1 MTKLS
6 KAPAETRGKN
16 GTGDKEGVVDKVCRF
31 SVPHVLVLILLII
44 LLCCGLTYVVPAGLY
59 EIDPQTG
66 FVVANS
72 FHYVESS
79 PVSPWDALVDV
90 TDGVASQGVII
101 ALLFVMGGLIYVVIE
116 SGAITSLINYSVWR
130 MQDKSITVLVPA
142 IVVLMSAI
150 GALAGQDS
158 LVTFVMVGLVLVK
171 KLRLDKIAA
180 LSIFY
185 LSYITGQAAGP
196 TVAIILMAQ
205 ETAGL
210 APMSGLGARLVIWA
224 ALTALCVVWT
234 TRYCMKISRDPSKSI
249 LGYVEAPDA
258 ADAAQTAA
266 PTLGVREVVTVLC
279 MLVPFAVYAVGAA
292 AYGWG
297 FPTLIACAMAAVIV
311 VGIVNRT
318 NPNVLAETFL
328 KGASAMGGIC
338 LMIGFAKVVGIVLTD
353 GKILHTIAYAAVT
366 VIGGLGDAFVST
378 GIFLFTTTF
387 NLLIPSGPAKVPM
400 LIPLFTPVADVLGIT
415 RQVLCLAFQLGDGL
429 TNFVT
434 PVSAVLAAALGMT
447 GVDIR
452 QWWRFVLPYTG
463 FTFVIAIIA
472 LTILQSAGWS

>member
-1 MTKLS
+1 MTKQ
-6 KAPAETRGKN
+6 
-16 GTGDKEGVVDKVCRF
+16 KESFSDKVFRF
-31 SVPHVLVLILLII
+31 SIPHVLVLILLII
-44 LLCCGLTYVVPAGLY
+44 LFCCGLTYILPAGLY

-66 FVVANS
+66 LVVPNS
-72 FHYVESS
+72 FHWVENS
-79 PVSPWDALVDV
+79 PISPWRALVEV
-90 TDGVASQGVII
+90 TNGVASQGVIF
-101 ALLFVMGGLIYVVIE
+101 ALLFIMGGLIYVVIE
-116 SGAITSLINYSVWR
+116 SGAINNVINYSVYKL
-130 MQDKSITVLVPA
+130 QDKSITVLVPA

-158 LVTFVMVGLVLVK
+158 LVTFVLVGLLLVK

-210 APMSGLGARLVIWA
+210 APISGLGARLVVWA
-224 ALTALCVVWT
+224 ALTFLCVIYT
-234 TRYCMKISRDPSKSI
+234 TRYCLKISKDPSRSI
-249 LGYVEAPDA
+249 LGCVEEPDGN
-258 ADAAQTAA
+258 DELNKSIPVLGTKDIVTA
-266 PTLGVREVVTVLC
+266 LC
-279 MLVPFAVYAVGAA
+279 MLVPFAFYAYGAA
-292 AYGWG
+292 AYAWG
-297 FPTLIACAMAAVIV
+297 FPNLIAFAMVAVIV

-318 NPNVLAETFL
+318 NPNELAVTFL

-366 VIGGLGDAFVST
+366 AIGGLGDAFTAS
-378 GIFLFTTTF
+378 GMFLFTTAI

-400 LIPLFTPVADVLGIT
+400 LIPLFVPVADVLGIT
-415 RQVLCLAFQLGDGL
+415 RQVMCLAFQLGDGL

-434 PVSAVLAAALGMT
+434 PVSAVLAAALSMS
-447 GVDIR
+447 GVDLR
-452 QWWRFVLPYTG
+452 QWWRYVLPYTG
-463 FTFVIAIIA
+463 ITFIIAIVA
-472 LTILQSAGWS
+472 LTILQSTGWS

>member
-1 MTKLS
+1 MTKQ
-6 KAPAETRGKN
+6 
-16 GTGDKEGVVDKVCRF
+16 KESFSDKVFRF
-31 SVPHVLVLILLII
+31 SIPHVLVLILLII
-44 LLCCGLTYVVPAGLY
+44 LFCRGLTYILPAGLY

-66 FVVANS
+66 LVVPNS
-72 FHYVESS
+72 FHWVENS
-79 PVSPWDALVDV
+79 PISPWRALVEV
-90 TDGVASQGVII
+90 TNGVASQGVIF
-101 ALLFVMGGLIYVVIE
+101 ALLFIMGGLIYVVIE
-116 SGAITSLINYSVWR
+116 SGAINDVINYSVYKL
-130 MQDKSITVLVPA
+130 QDKSITVLVPA

-158 LVTFVMVGLVLVK
+158 LVTFVLVGLLLVK

-210 APMSGLGARLVIWA
+210 APISGLGARLVVWA
-224 ALTALCVVWT
+224 ALTLLCVIYT
-234 TRYCMKISRDPSKSI
+234 TRYCLKISKDPSRSI
-249 LGYVEAPDA
+249 LGCVEEPDGN
-258 ADAAQTAA
+258 DELNKSVPVLGTKDIVTA
-266 PTLGVREVVTVLC
+266 LC
-279 MLVPFAVYAVGAA
+279 MLVPFAFYAYGAA
-292 AYGWG
+292 AYAWG
-297 FPTLIACAMAAVIV
+297 FPNLIAFAMVAVIV

-318 NPNVLAETFL
+318 NPNELAVTFL

-366 VIGGLGDAFVST
+366 AIGGLGDAFTAS
-378 GIFLFTTTF
+378 GMFLFTTAI

-400 LIPLFTPVADVLGIT
+400 LIPLFVPVADVLGIT
-415 RQVLCLAFQLGDGL
+415 RQVMCLAFQLGDGL

-434 PVSAVLAAALGMT
+434 PVSAVLAAALSMS
-447 GVDIR
+447 GVDLR
-452 QWWRFVLPYTG
+452 QWWRYVLPYTG
-463 FTFVIAIIA
+463 ITFIIAIVA
-472 LTILQSAGWS
+472 LTILQSIGWS

>member
-1 MTKLS
+1 MTAAKS
-6 KAPAETRGKN
+6 EKSGKRQ
-16 GTGDKEGVVDKVCRF
+16 GF
-31 SVPHVLVLILLII
+31 AIPHVLILILLII
-44 LLCCGLTYVVPAGLY
+44 LVCCGLTYVLPAGQY
-59 EIDPQTG
+59 DVDPKTG

-79 PVSPWDALVDV
+79 PVSPWDALIAV

-116 SGAITSLINYSVWR
+116 SGAITSLINYAVWR
-130 MQDKSITVLVPA
+130 LQDKSITVLVPA
-142 IVVLMSAI
+142 IVVLMSVI

-158 LVTFVMVGLVLVK
+158 LVTFVMVGLVLVR

-210 APMSGLGARLVIWA
+210 PPMSGLGARLLIWA
-224 ALTALCVVWT
+224 ALTALCVFWT
-234 TRYCMKISRDPSKSI
+234 TRYCIRISRDPSKSI
-249 LGYVEAPDA
+249 LGGVESPLEDEMGA
-258 ADAAQTAA
+258 AAGQKA
-266 PTLGVREVVTVLC
+266 PTLGIREIGTVLC
-279 MLVPFAVYAVGAA
+279 MLVPFAIYAVGAA

-297 FPTLIACAMAAVIV
+297 FPTLIACAMVAVIV
-311 VGIVNRT
+311 VGILNRT
-318 NPNVLAETFL
+318 NANTLAETFL

-353 GKILHTIAYAAVT
+353 GRILHTIAYGAVT

-415 RQVLCLAFQLGDGL
+415 RQVLCLAF
-429 TNFVT
+429 
-434 PVSAVLAAALGMT
+434 
-447 GVDIR
+447 
-452 QWWRFVLPYTG
+452 
-463 FTFVIAIIA
+463 
-472 LTILQSAGWS
+472 

>member
-1 MTKLS
+1 MTKQ
-6 KAPAETRGKN
+6 
-16 GTGDKEGVVDKVCRF
+16 KESFSDKVFRF
-31 SVPHVLVLILLII
+31 SIPHVLVLILLII
-44 LLCCGLTYVVPAGLY
+44 LFCCGLTYILPAGLY

-66 FVVANS
+66 LVVPNS
-72 FHYVESS
+72 FHWVENS
-79 PVSPWDALVDV
+79 PISPWRALVEV
-90 TDGVASQGVII
+90 TNGVASQGVIF
-101 ALLFVMGGLIYVVIE
+101 ALLFIMGGLIYVVIE
-116 SGAITSLINYSVWR
+116 SGAINNVINYSVYKL
-130 MQDKSITVLVPA
+130 QDKSITVLVPA

-158 LVTFVMVGLVLVK
+158 LVTFVLVGLLLVK

-210 APMSGLGARLVIWA
+210 APISGLGARLVVWA
-224 ALTALCVVWT
+224 ALTLLCVIYT
-234 TRYCMKISRDPSKSI
+234 TRYCLKISKDPSRSI
-249 LGYVEAPDA
+249 LGCVEEPDGN
-258 ADAAQTAA
+258 DELNKSIPVLGTKDIVTA
-266 PTLGVREVVTVLC
+266 LC
-279 MLVPFAVYAVGAA
+279 MLVPFAFYAYGAA
-292 AYGWG
+292 AYAWG
-297 FPTLIACAMAAVIV
+297 FPNLIAFAMVAVIV

-318 NPNVLAETFL
+318 NPNELAVTFL

-366 VIGGLGDAFVST
+366 AIGGLGDAFTAS
-378 GIFLFTTTF
+378 GMFLFTMAI

-400 LIPLFTPVADVLGIT
+400 LIPLFVPVADVLGIT
-415 RQVLCLAFQLGDGL
+415 RQVMCLAFQLGDGL

-434 PVSAVLAAALGMT
+434 PVSAVLAAALSMS
-447 GVDIR
+447 GVDLR
-452 QWWRFVLPYTG
+452 QWWRYVLPYTG
-463 FTFVIAIIA
+463 ITFIIAIVA
-472 LTILQSAGWS
+472 LTILQSTGWS

>member
-1 MTKLS
+1 MTKQ
-6 KAPAETRGKN
+6 
-16 GTGDKEGVVDKVCRF
+16 KESFSDKVFRL
-31 SVPHVLVLILLII
+31 SIPHVLVLILLII
-44 LLCCGLTYVVPAGLY
+44 LFCCGLTYILPAGLY

-66 FVVANS
+66 LVVPNS
-72 FHYVESS
+72 FHWVENS
-79 PVSPWDALVDV
+79 PISPWRALVEV
-90 TDGVASQGVII
+90 TNGVASQGVIF
-101 ALLFVMGGLIYVVIE
+101 ALLFIMGGLIYVVIE
-116 SGAITSLINYSVWR
+116 SGAINNVINYSVYKL
-130 MQDKSITVLVPA
+130 QDKSITVLVPA

-158 LVTFVMVGLVLVK
+158 LVTFVLVGLLLVK

-210 APMSGLGARLVIWA
+210 APISGLGARLVVWA
-224 ALTALCVVWT
+224 ALTLLCVIYT
-234 TRYCMKISRDPSKSI
+234 TRYCLKISKDPSRSI
-249 LGYVEAPDA
+249 LGCVEEPDGN
-258 ADAAQTAA
+258 DELNKSIPVLGTKDIVTA
-266 PTLGVREVVTVLC
+266 LC
-279 MLVPFAVYAVGAA
+279 MLVPFAFYAYGAA
-292 AYGWG
+292 AYAWG
-297 FPTLIACAMAAVIV
+297 FPNLIAFAMVAVIV

-318 NPNVLAETFL
+318 NPNELAVTFL

-366 VIGGLGDAFVST
+366 AIGGLGDAFTAS
-378 GIFLFTTTF
+378 GMFLFTTAI

-400 LIPLFTPVADVLGIT
+400 LIPLFVPVADVLGIT
-415 RQVLCLAFQLGDGL
+415 RQVMCLAFQLGDGL

-434 PVSAVLAAALGMT
+434 PVSAVLAAALSMS
-447 GVDIR
+447 GVDLR
-452 QWWRFVLPYTG
+452 QWWRYVLPYTG
-463 FTFVIAIIA
+463 ITFIIAIVA
-472 LTILQSAGWS
+472 LTILQSTGWS

>member
-1 MTKLS
+1 MTKQ
-6 KAPAETRGKN
+6 
-16 GTGDKEGVVDKVCRF
+16 KESFSDKVFRF
-31 SVPHVLVLILLII
+31 SIPHVLVLILLII
-44 LLCCGLTYVVPAGLY
+44 LFCCGLTYILPAGLY

-66 FVVANS
+66 LVVPNS
-72 FHYVESS
+72 FHWVENS
-79 PVSPWDALVDV
+79 PISPWRALVEV
-90 TDGVASQGVII
+90 TNGVASQGVIF
-101 ALLFVMGGLIYVVIE
+101 ALLFIMGGLIYVVIE
-116 SGAITSLINYSVWR
+116 SGAINNVINYSVYKL
-130 MQDKSITVLVPA
+130 QDKSITVLVPA

-158 LVTFVMVGLVLVK
+158 LVTFVLVGLLLVK

-210 APMSGLGARLVIWA
+210 APISGLGARLVVWA
-224 ALTALCVVWT
+224 ALTLLCVIYT
-234 TRYCMKISRDPSKSI
+234 TRYCLKISKDPSRSI
-249 LGYVEAPDA
+249 LGCVEEPDSN
-258 ADAAQTAA
+258 DELNKSIPVLGTKDIVTA
-266 PTLGVREVVTVLC
+266 LC
-279 MLVPFAVYAVGAA
+279 MLVPFAFYAYGAA
-292 AYGWG
+292 AYAWG
-297 FPTLIACAMAAVIV
+297 FPNLIAFAMVAVIV

-318 NPNVLAETFL
+318 NPNELAVTFL

-366 VIGGLGDAFVST
+366 AIGGLGDAFTAS
-378 GIFLFTTTF
+378 GMFLFTTAI

-400 LIPLFTPVADVLGIT
+400 LIPLFVPVADVLGIT
-415 RQVLCLAFQLGDGL
+415 RQVMCLAFQLGDGL

-434 PVSAVLAAALGMT
+434 PVSAVLAAALSMS
-447 GVDIR
+447 GVDLR
-452 QWWRFVLPYTG
+452 QWWRYVLPYTG
-463 FTFVIAIIA
+463 ITFIIAIVA
-472 LTILQSAGWS
+472 LTILQSTGWS

>member
-1 MTKLS
+1 MTKQ
-6 KAPAETRGKN
+6 
-16 GTGDKEGVVDKVCRF
+16 KESFSDKVFRF
-31 SVPHVLVLILLII
+31 SIPHVLVLILLII
-44 LLCCGLTYVVPAGLY
+44 LFCCGLTYILPAGLY

-66 FVVANS
+66 LVVPNS
-72 FHYVESS
+72 FHWVENS
-79 PVSPWDALVDV
+79 PISPWRALVEV
-90 TDGVASQGVII
+90 TNGVASQGVIF
-101 ALLFVMGGLIYVVIE
+101 ALLFIMGGLIYVVIE
-116 SGAITSLINYSVWR
+116 SGAINNVINYSVYKL
-130 MQDKSITVLVPA
+130 QDKSITVLVPA

-158 LVTFVMVGLVLVK
+158 LVTFVLVGLLLVK

-210 APMSGLGARLVIWA
+210 APISGLGARLVVWA
-224 ALTALCVVWT
+224 ALTLLCVIYT
-234 TRYCMKISRDPSKSI
+234 TRYCLKISKDPSRSI
-249 LGYVEAPDA
+249 LGCVEEPDGN
-258 ADAAQTAA
+258 DELNKSIPVLGTKDIVTA
-266 PTLGVREVVTVLC
+266 LC
-279 MLVPFAVYAVGAA
+279 MLVPFAFYAYGAA
-292 AYGWG
+292 AYAWG
-297 FPTLIACAMAAVIV
+297 FPNLIAFAMVAVIV

-318 NPNVLAETFL
+318 NPNELAVTFL

-366 VIGGLGDAFVST
+366 AIGGLGDAFTAS
-378 GIFLFTTTF
+378 GMFIFTTAI

-400 LIPLFTPVADVLGIT
+400 LIPLFVPVADVLGIT
-415 RQVLCLAFQLGDGL
+415 RQVMCLAFQLGDGL

-434 PVSAVLAAALGMT
+434 PVSAVLAAALSMS
-447 GVDIR
+447 GVDLR
-452 QWWRFVLPYTG
+452 QWWRYVLPYTG
-463 FTFVIAIIA
+463 ITFIIAIVA
-472 LTILQSAGWS
+472 LTILQSTGWS

>member
-1 MTKLS
+1 MTKQ
-6 KAPAETRGKN
+6 
-16 GTGDKEGVVDKVCRF
+16 KESFSDKVFRF
-31 SVPHVLVLILLII
+31 SIPHVLVLILLII
-44 LLCCGLTYVVPAGLY
+44 LFCCGLTYILPAGLY

-66 FVVANS
+66 LVVPNS
-72 FHYVESS
+72 FHWVENS
-79 PVSPWDALVDV
+79 PISPWRALVEV
-90 TDGVASQGVII
+90 TNGVASQGVIF
-101 ALLFVMGGLIYVVIE
+101 ALLFIMGGLIYVVIE
-116 SGAITSLINYSVWR
+116 SGAINNVINYSVYKL
-130 MQDKSITVLVPA
+130 QDKSITVLVPA

-158 LVTFVMVGLVLVK
+158 LVTFVLVGLLLVK

-210 APMSGLGARLVIWA
+210 APISGLGARLVVWA
-224 ALTALCVVWT
+224 ALTLLCVIYT
-234 TRYCMKISRDPSKSI
+234 TRYCLKISKDPSRSI
-249 LGYVEAPDA
+249 LGCVEEPDGN
-258 ADAAQTAA
+258 DELNKSIPVLGTKDIVTA
-266 PTLGVREVVTVLC
+266 LC
-279 MLVPFAVYAVGAA
+279 MLVPFAFYAYGAA
-292 AYGWG
+292 AYAWG
-297 FPTLIACAMAAVIV
+297 FPNLIAFAMVAVIV

-318 NPNVLAETFL
+318 NPNELAVTFL

-366 VIGGLGDAFVST
+366 AIGGLGDAFTAS
-378 GIFLFTTTF
+378 GMFLFTTAI

-400 LIPLFTPVADVLGIT
+400 LIPLFVPVADVLGIT
-415 RQVLCLAFQLGDGL
+415 RQVMCLAFQLGDGL

-434 PVSAVLAAALGMT
+434 PVSAVLAAALSMS
-447 GVDIR
+447 GVDLR
-452 QWWRFVLPYTG
+452 QWWRYVLPYTG
-463 FTFVIAIIA
+463 ITFIIAIVA
-472 LTILQSAGWS
+472 LPILQSTGWS

>member
-1 MTKLS
+1 MTKQ
-6 KAPAETRGKN
+6 
-16 GTGDKEGVVDKVCRF
+16 KESFSDKVFRF
-31 SVPHVLVLILLII
+31 SIPHVLVLILLII
-44 LLCCGLTYVVPAGLY
+44 LFCCGLTYILPAGLY

-66 FVVANS
+66 LVVPNS
-72 FHYVESS
+72 FHWVENS
-79 PVSPWDALVDV
+79 PISPWRALVEV
-90 TDGVASQGVII
+90 TNGVAPQGVIF
-101 ALLFVMGGLIYVVIE
+101 ALLFIMGGLIYVVIE
-116 SGAITSLINYSVWR
+116 SGAINNVINYSVYKL
-130 MQDKSITVLVPA
+130 QDKSITVLVPA

-158 LVTFVMVGLVLVK
+158 LVTFVLVGLLLVK

-210 APMSGLGARLVIWA
+210 APISGLGARLVVWA
-224 ALTALCVVWT
+224 ALTLLCVIYT
-234 TRYCMKISRDPSKSI
+234 TRYCLKISKDPSRSI
-249 LGYVEAPDA
+249 LGCVEEPDGN
-258 ADAAQTAA
+258 DELNKSIPVLGTKDIVTA
-266 PTLGVREVVTVLC
+266 LC
-279 MLVPFAVYAVGAA
+279 MLVPFAFYAYGAA
-292 AYGWG
+292 AYAWG
-297 FPTLIACAMAAVIV
+297 FPNLIAFAMVAVIV

-318 NPNVLAETFL
+318 NPNELAVTFL

-366 VIGGLGDAFVST
+366 AIGGLGDAFTAS
-378 GIFLFTTTF
+378 GMFLFTTAI

-400 LIPLFTPVADVLGIT
+400 LIPLFVPVADVLGIT
-415 RQVLCLAFQLGDGL
+415 RQVMCLAFQLGDGL

-434 PVSAVLAAALGMT
+434 PVSAVLAAALSMS
-447 GVDIR
+447 GVDLR
-452 QWWRFVLPYTG
+452 QWWRYVLPYTG
-463 FTFVIAIIA
+463 ITFIIAIVA
-472 LTILQSAGWS
+472 LTILQSTGWS

>member
-1 MTKLS
+1 MTKQ
-6 KAPAETRGKN
+6 
-16 GTGDKEGVVDKVCRF
+16 KESFSDKVFRF
-31 SVPHVLVLILLII
+31 SIPHVLVLILLII
-44 LLCCGLTYVVPAGLY
+44 LFCCGLTYILPAGLY

-66 FVVANS
+66 LVVPNS
-72 FHYVESS
+72 FHWVENS
-79 PVSPWDALVDV
+79 PISPWRALVEV
-90 TDGVASQGVII
+90 TNGVASQGVIF
-101 ALLFVMGGLIYVVIE
+101 ALLFIMGGLIYVVIE
-116 SGAITSLINYSVWR
+116 SGAINNVINYSVYKL
-130 MQDKSITVLVPA
+130 QDKSITVLVPA

-158 LVTFVMVGLVLVK
+158 LVTFVLVGLLLVK

-210 APMSGLGARLVIWA
+210 APISGLGARLVVWA
-224 ALTALCVVWT
+224 ALTLLCVIYT
-234 TRYCMKISRDPSKSI
+234 TRYCLKISKDPSRSI
-249 LGYVEAPDA
+249 LGCVEERDGNDELNKSIPVLGTKDIV
-258 ADAAQTAA
+258 TA
-266 PTLGVREVVTVLC
+266 LC
-279 MLVPFAVYAVGAA
+279 MLVPFAFYAYGAA
-292 AYGWG
+292 AYAWG
-297 FPTLIACAMAAVIV
+297 FPNLIAFAMVAVIV

-318 NPNVLAETFL
+318 NPNELAVTFL

-366 VIGGLGDAFVST
+366 AIGGLGDAFTAS
-378 GIFLFTTTF
+378 GMFLFTTAI

-400 LIPLFTPVADVLGIT
+400 LIPLFVPVADVLGIT
-415 RQVLCLAFQLGDGL
+415 RQVMCLAFQLGEGL

-434 PVSAVLAAALGMT
+434 PVSAVLAAALSMS
-447 GVDIR
+447 GVDLR
-452 QWWRFVLPYTG
+452 QWWRYVLPYTG
-463 FTFVIAIIA
+463 ITFIIAIVA
-472 LTILQSAGWS
+472 LSILQSTGWS

>member
-1 MTKLS
+1 MTY
-6 KAPAETRGKN
+6 
-16 GTGDKEGVVDKVCRF
+16 
-31 SVPHVLVLILLII
+31 IL
-44 LLCCGLTYVVPAGLY
+44 PAGLY

-66 FVVANS
+66 LVVPNS
-72 FHYVESS
+72 FHWVENS
-79 PVSPWDALVDV
+79 PISPWRALVEV
-90 TDGVASQGVII
+90 TNGVASQGVIF
-101 ALLFVMGGLIYVVIE
+101 ALLFIMGGLIYVVIE
-116 SGAITSLINYSVWR
+116 SCAINNVINYSVYKL
-130 MQDKSITVLVPA
+130 QDKSITVLVPA

-158 LVTFVMVGLVLVK
+158 LVTFVLVGLLLVK

-210 APMSGLGARLVIWA
+210 APISGLGARLVVWA
-224 ALTALCVVWT
+224 ALTLLCVIYT
-234 TRYCMKISRDPSKSI
+234 TRYCLKISKDPSRSI
-249 LGYVEAPDA
+249 LGCVEEPDGN
-258 ADAAQTAA
+258 DELNKSIPVLGTKDIVTA
-266 PTLGVREVVTVLC
+266 LC
-279 MLVPFAVYAVGAA
+279 MLVPFAFYAYGAA
-292 AYGWG
+292 AYAWG
-297 FPTLIACAMAAVIV
+297 FPNLIAFAMVAVIV

-318 NPNVLAETFL
+318 NPNELAVTFL

-366 VIGGLGDAFVST
+366 AIGGLGDAFTAS
-378 GIFLFTTTF
+378 GMFLFTTAI

-400 LIPLFTPVADVLGIT
+400 LIPLFVPVADVLGIT
-415 RQVLCLAFQLGDGL
+415 RQVMCLAFQLGDGL

-434 PVSAVLAAALGMT
+434 PVSAVLAAALSMS
-447 GVDIR
+447 GVDLR
-452 QWWRFVLPYTG
+452 QWWRYVLPYTG
-463 FTFVIAIIA
+463 ITFIIAIVA
-472 LTILQSAGWS
+472 LTILQSTGWS

>member
-1 MTKLS
+1 MS
-6 KAPAETRGKN
+6 EA
-16 GTGDKEGVVDKVCRF
+16 KERFTDKVCRF
-31 SVPHVLVLILLII
+31 SVPHVLILILLII
-44 LLCCGLTYVVPAGLY
+44 LICCGLTYIVPAGLY
-59 EIDPQTG
+59 DIDPQTG

-79 PVSPWDALVDV
+79 PISPWRALVEV
-90 TDGVASQGVII
+90 TNGVATQGVIF
-101 ALLFVMGGLIYVVIE
+101 ALLFIMGGLIYVVIE
-116 SGAITSLINYSVWR
+116 SGAITSLINYSVYR
-130 MQDKSITVLVPA
+130 LQDKSITVLVPA
-142 IVVLMSAI
+142 IVILMSVI

-180 LSIFY
+180 MSIFY
-185 LSYITGQAAGP
+185 LSYISGQAAGP

-210 APMSGLGARLVIWA
+210 PPMSGTGARLVVWA
-224 ALTALCVVWT
+224 ALTLLCVFWT
-234 TRYCMKISRDPSKSI
+234 TRYCLKISRDPSKSI
-249 LGYVEAPDA
+249 LGFVEQPD
-258 ADAAQTAA
+258 DSD
-266 PTLGVREVVTVLC
+266 TLGKTVPKLGICEIVTVLC
-279 MLVPFAVYAVGAA
+279 MLVPFAIYAYGAA

-297 FPTLIACAMAAVIV
+297 FPTLIAFAMVAVII
-311 VGIVNRT
+311 VGVANRT
-318 NPNVLAETFL
+318 NPNELAVTFL

-378 GIFLFTTTF
+378 GIFIFTTTF

-400 LIPLFTPVADVLGIT
+400 LIPLFIPVADVLGIT

-434 PVSAVLAAALGMT
+434 PVSAVLAAALSMT

-452 QWWRFVLPYTG
+452 QWWRYVLPYTG
-463 FTFVIAIIA
+463 CTFIIAIVA
-472 LTILQSAGWS
+472 LTILQTMGWN

>member
-1 MTKLS
+1 MTKQ
-6 KAPAETRGKN
+6 
-16 GTGDKEGVVDKVCRF
+16 KESFSDKVFRF
-31 SVPHVLVLILLII
+31 SIPHVLVLILLII
-44 LLCCGLTYVVPAGLY
+44 LFCCGLTYILPAGLY

-66 FVVANS
+66 LVVPNS
-72 FHYVESS
+72 FHWVENS
-79 PVSPWDALVDV
+79 PISPWRALVEV
-90 TDGVASQGVII
+90 TNGVASQGVIF
-101 ALLFVMGGLIYVVIE
+101 ALLFIMGGLIYVVIE
-116 SGAITSLINYSVWR
+116 SGAINNVINYSVYKL
-130 MQDKSITVLVPA
+130 QDKSITVLVPA

-158 LVTFVMVGLVLVK
+158 LVTFVLVGLLLVK

-210 APMSGLGARLVIWA
+210 APISGLGARLVVWA
-224 ALTALCVVWT
+224 ALTLLCVIYT
-234 TRYCMKISRDPSKSI
+234 TRYCLKISKDPSRSI
-249 LGYVEAPDA
+249 LGCVEEPDGN
-258 ADAAQTAA
+258 DELNKSIPVLGTKDIVTA
-266 PTLGVREVVTVLC
+266 LC
-279 MLVPFAVYAVGAA
+279 MLVPFAFYAYGAA
-292 AYGWG
+292 AYAWG
-297 FPTLIACAMAAVIV
+297 FPNLIAFAMVAVIV

-318 NPNVLAETFL
+318 NPNELAVTFL

-366 VIGGLGDAFVST
+366 AIGGLGDAFTAS
-378 GIFLFTTTF
+378 GMFLFTTVI

-400 LIPLFTPVADVLGIT
+400 LIPLFVPVADVLGIT
-415 RQVLCLAFQLGDGL
+415 RQVMCLAFQLGDGL

-434 PVSAVLAAALGMT
+434 PVSAVLAAALSMS
-447 GVDIR
+447 GVDLR
-452 QWWRFVLPYTG
+452 QWWRYVLPYTG
-463 FTFVIAIIA
+463 ITFIIAIVA
-472 LTILQSAGWS
+472 LTILQSTGWS

>member
-1 MTKLS
+1 MTKQ
-6 KAPAETRGKN
+6 
-16 GTGDKEGVVDKVCRF
+16 KESFSDKVFRF
-31 SVPHVLVLILLII
+31 SIPHVLVLILLII
-44 LLCCGLTYVVPAGLY
+44 LFCCGLTYILPAGLY

-66 FVVANS
+66 LVVPNS
-72 FHYVESS
+72 FHWVENS
-79 PVSPWDALVDV
+79 PISPWRALVEV
-90 TDGVASQGVII
+90 TNGVASQGVIF
-101 ALLFVMGGLIYVVIE
+101 ALLFIMGGLIYVVIE
-116 SGAITSLINYSVWR
+116 SGAINNVINYSVYKL
-130 MQDKSITVLVPA
+130 QDKSITVLVPA

-158 LVTFVMVGLVLVK
+158 LVTFVLVGLLLVK

-210 APMSGLGARLVIWA
+210 APISGLGARLVVWA
-224 ALTALCVVWT
+224 ALTLLCVIYT
-234 TRYCMKISRDPSKSI
+234 TRYCLKISKDPSRSI
-249 LGYVEAPDA
+249 LGCVEEPDGN
-258 ADAAQTAA
+258 DELNKSIPVLGTKDIVTA
-266 PTLGVREVVTVLC
+266 LC
-279 MLVPFAVYAVGAA
+279 MLVPFAFYAYGAA
-292 AYGWG
+292 AYAWG
-297 FPTLIACAMAAVIV
+297 FPNLIAFAMVDVIV

-318 NPNVLAETFL
+318 NPNELAVTFL

-366 VIGGLGDAFVST
+366 AIGGLGDAFTAS
-378 GIFLFTTTF
+378 GMFLFTTAI

-400 LIPLFTPVADVLGIT
+400 LIPLFVPVADVLGIT
-415 RQVLCLAFQLGDGL
+415 RQVMCLAFQLGDGL

-434 PVSAVLAAALGMT
+434 PVSAVLAAALSMS
-447 GVDIR
+447 GVDLR
-452 QWWRFVLPYTG
+452 QWWRYVLPYTG
-463 FTFVIAIIA
+463 ITFIIAIVA
-472 LTILQSAGWS
+472 LTILQSTGWS

>member
-1 MTKLS
+1 MTKQ
-6 KAPAETRGKN
+6 
-16 GTGDKEGVVDKVCRF
+16 KESFSDKVFRF
-31 SVPHVLVLILLII
+31 SIPHVLVLILLII
-44 LLCCGLTYVVPAGLY
+44 LFCCGLTYILPAGLY

-66 FVVANS
+66 LVVPNS
-72 FHYVESS
+72 FHWVENS
-79 PVSPWDALVDV
+79 PISPWRALVEV
-90 TDGVASQGVII
+90 TNGVASQGVIF
-101 ALLFVMGGLIYVVIE
+101 ALLFIMGGLIYVVIE
-116 SGAITSLINYSVWR
+116 SGAINNVINYSVYKL
-130 MQDKSITVLVPA
+130 QDKSITVLVPA

-158 LVTFVMVGLVLVK
+158 LVTFVLVGLLLVK

-210 APMSGLGARLVIWA
+210 APISGLGARLVVWA
-224 ALTALCVVWT
+224 ALTLLCVIYT
-234 TRYCMKISRDPSKSI
+234 TRYCLKISKDPSRSI
-249 LGYVEAPDA
+249 LGCVEEPDGN
-258 ADAAQTAA
+258 DELNKSIPVLGTKDIVTA
-266 PTLGVREVVTVLC
+266 LC
-279 MLVPFAVYAVGAA
+279 MLVPFAFYAYGAA
-292 AYGWG
+292 AYAWG
-297 FPTLIACAMAAVIV
+297 FPNLIAFAMVAVIV

-318 NPNVLAETFL
+318 NPNELAVTFL

-366 VIGGLGDAFVST
+366 AIGGLGDAFTAS
-378 GIFLFTTTF
+378 GMFLFTTAI

-400 LIPLFTPVADVLGIT
+400 LIPLFVPVADVLGIT
-415 RQVLCLAFQLGDGL
+415 RQVMCLAFQLGDGL

-434 PVSAVLAAALGMT
+434 PVSAVLAAALSMS
-447 GVDIR
+447 GVDLR
-452 QWWRFVLPYTG
+452 QWWRYVLPYTG
-463 FTFVIAIIA
+463 ITFIIAIVA
-472 LTILQSAGWS
+472 LSILQSTGWS

>member
-1 MTKLS
+1 MTKQ
-6 KAPAETRGKN
+6 
-16 GTGDKEGVVDKVCRF
+16 KESFSDKVFRF
-31 SVPHVLVLILLII
+31 SIPHVLVLILLII
-44 LLCCGLTYVVPAGLY
+44 LFCCGLTYILPAGLY

-66 FVVANS
+66 LVVPNS
-72 FHYVESS
+72 FHWVENS
-79 PVSPWDALVDV
+79 PISPWRALVEV
-90 TDGVASQGVII
+90 TNGVASQGVIF
-101 ALLFVMGGLIYVVIE
+101 ALLFIMGGLIYVVIE
-116 SGAITSLINYSVWR
+116 SGAINNVINYSVYKL
-130 MQDKSITVLVPA
+130 QDKSTVLVPA

-158 LVTFVMVGLVLVK
+158 LVTFVLVGLLLVK

-210 APMSGLGARLVIWA
+210 APISGLGARLVVWA
-224 ALTALCVVWT
+224 ALTLLCVIYT
-234 TRYCMKISRDPSKSI
+234 TRYCLKISKDPSRSI
-249 LGYVEAPDA
+249 LGCVEEPDGN
-258 ADAAQTAA
+258 DELNKSIPVLGTKDIVTA
-266 PTLGVREVVTVLC
+266 LC
-279 MLVPFAVYAVGAA
+279 MLVPFAFYAYGAA
-292 AYGWG
+292 AYAWG
-297 FPTLIACAMAAVIV
+297 FPNLIAFAMVAVIV

-318 NPNVLAETFL
+318 NPNELAVTFL

-366 VIGGLGDAFVST
+366 AIGGLGDAFTAS
-378 GIFLFTTTF
+378 GMFLFTTAI

-400 LIPLFTPVADVLGIT
+400 LIPLFVPVADVLGIT
-415 RQVLCLAFQLGDGL
+415 RQVMCLAFQLGDGL

-434 PVSAVLAAALGMT
+434 PVSAVLAAALSMS
-447 GVDIR
+447 GVDLR
-452 QWWRFVLPYTG
+452 QWWRYVLPYTG
-463 FTFVIAIIA
+463 ITFIIAIVA
-472 LTILQSAGWS
+472 LTILQSTGWS

>member
-1 MTKLS
+1 MTATQSVKS
-6 KAPAETRGKN
+6 GKRQ
-16 GTGDKEGVVDKVCRF
+16 GF
-31 SVPHVLVLILLII
+31 AIPHVLILILLII
-44 LLCCGLTYVVPAGLY
+44 LVCCGLTYVLPAGQY
-59 EIDPQTG
+59 DVDPKTG

-79 PVSPWDALVDV
+79 PVSPWDALIAV

-116 SGAITSLINYSVWR
+116 SGAITSLINYAVWR
-130 MQDKSITVLVPA
+130 LQDKSITVLVPA
-142 IVVLMSAI
+142 IVVLMSVI

-158 LVTFVMVGLVLVK
+158 LVTFVMVGLVLVR

-210 APMSGLGARLVIWA
+210 PPMSGLGARLLIWA
-224 ALTALCVVWT
+224 ALTALCVFWT
-234 TRYCMKISRDPSKSI
+234 TRYCIRISRDPSKSI
-249 LGYVEAPDA
+249 LGGVESPLEDEMGASA
-258 ADAAQTAA
+258 GQKA
-266 PTLGVREVVTVLC
+266 PTLGIREIGTVLC
-279 MLVPFAVYAVGAA
+279 MLVPFAIYAVGAA

-297 FPTLIACAMAAVIV
+297 FPTLIACAMVAVIV
-311 VGIVNRT
+311 VGILNRT
-318 NPNVLAETFL
+318 NANTLAETFL

-353 GKILHTIAYAAVT
+353 GRILHTIAYGAVT

-452 QWWRFVLPYTG
+452 QWWRYVLPYTG
-463 FTFVIAIIA
+463 LTFVIAVVA
-472 LTILQSAGWS
+472 LTILQSAGWN

>member
-1 MTKLS
+1 MTKQ
-6 KAPAETRGKN
+6 
-16 GTGDKEGVVDKVCRF
+16 KESFSDKVLRF
-31 SVPHVLVLILLII
+31 SIPHVLVLILLII
-44 LLCCGLTYVVPAGLY
+44 LFCCGLTYILPAGLY

-66 FVVANS
+66 LVVPNS
-72 FHYVESS
+72 FHWVENS
-79 PVSPWDALVDV
+79 PISPWRALVEV
-90 TDGVASQGVII
+90 TNGVASQGVIF
-101 ALLFVMGGLIYVVIE
+101 ALLFIMGGLIYVVIE
-116 SGAITSLINYSVWR
+116 SGAINNVINYSVYKL
-130 MQDKSITVLVPA
+130 QDKSITVLVPA

-158 LVTFVMVGLVLVK
+158 LVTFVLVGLLLVK

-210 APMSGLGARLVIWA
+210 APISGLGARLVVWA
-224 ALTALCVVWT
+224 ALTLLCVIYT
-234 TRYCMKISRDPSKSI
+234 TRYCLKISKDPSRSI
-249 LGYVEAPDA
+249 LGCVEEPDGN
-258 ADAAQTAA
+258 DELNKSIPVLGTKDIVTA
-266 PTLGVREVVTVLC
+266 LC
-279 MLVPFAVYAVGAA
+279 MLVPFAFYAYGAA
-292 AYGWG
+292 AYAWG
-297 FPTLIACAMAAVIV
+297 FPNLIAFAMVAVIV

-318 NPNVLAETFL
+318 NPNELAVTFL

-366 VIGGLGDAFVST
+366 AIGGLGDAFTAS
-378 GIFLFTTTF
+378 GMFLFTTAI

-400 LIPLFTPVADVLGIT
+400 LIPLFVPVADVLGIT
-415 RQVLCLAFQLGDGL
+415 RQVMCLAFQLGDGL

-434 PVSAVLAAALGMT
+434 PVSAVLAAALSMS
-447 GVDIR
+447 GVDLR
-452 QWWRFVLPYTG
+452 QWWRYVLPYTG
-463 FTFVIAIIA
+463 ITFIIAIVA
-472 LTILQSAGWS
+472 LTILQSTGWS

>member
-1 MTKLS
+1 MTKQ
-6 KAPAETRGKN
+6 
-16 GTGDKEGVVDKVCRF
+16 KESFSDKVFRF
-31 SVPHVLVLILLII
+31 SIPHVLVLILLII
-44 LLCCGLTYVVPAGLY
+44 LFCCGLTYILPAGLY

-66 FVVANS
+66 LVVPNS
-72 FHYVESS
+72 FHWVENS
-79 PVSPWDALVDV
+79 PISPWRALVEV
-90 TDGVASQGVII
+90 TNGVASQGVIF
-101 ALLFVMGGLIYVVIE
+101 ALLFIMGGLIYVVIE
-116 SGAITSLINYSVWR
+116 SGAINNVINYSVYKL
-130 MQDKSITVLVPA
+130 QDKSITVLVPA

-158 LVTFVMVGLVLVK
+158 LVTFVLVGLLLVK

-210 APMSGLGARLVIWA
+210 APISGLGARLVVWA
-224 ALTALCVVWT
+224 ALTLLCVIYT
-234 TRYCMKISRDPSKSI
+234 TRYCLKISKDPSRSI
-249 LGYVEAPDA
+249 LGCVEEPDGN
-258 ADAAQTAA
+258 DELNKSIPVLGTKDIVTA
-266 PTLGVREVVTVLC
+266 LC
-279 MLVPFAVYAVGAA
+279 MLVPFAFYAYGAA
-292 AYGWG
+292 AYAWG
-297 FPTLIACAMAAVIV
+297 FPNLIAFAMVAVIV

-318 NPNVLAETFL
+318 NPNELAVIFL

-366 VIGGLGDAFVST
+366 AIGGLGDAFTAS
-378 GIFLFTTTF
+378 GMFLFTTAI

-400 LIPLFTPVADVLGIT
+400 LIPLFVPVADVLGIT
-415 RQVLCLAFQLGDGL
+415 RQVMCLAFQLGDGL

-434 PVSAVLAAALGMT
+434 PVSAVLAAALSMS
-447 GVDIR
+447 GVDLR
-452 QWWRFVLPYTG
+452 QWWRYVLPYTG
-463 FTFVIAIIA
+463 ITFIIAIVA
-472 LTILQSAGWS
+472 LTILQSTGWS

>member
-1 MTKLS
+1 MTKQ
-6 KAPAETRGKN
+6 
-16 GTGDKEGVVDKVCRF
+16 KESFSDKVFRF
-31 SVPHVLVLILLII
+31 SIPHVLVLILLII
-44 LLCCGLTYVVPAGLY
+44 LFCCGLTYILPAGLY

-66 FVVANS
+66 LVVPNS
-72 FHYVESS
+72 FHWVENS
-79 PVSPWDALVDV
+79 PISPRRALVEV
-90 TDGVASQGVII
+90 TNGVASQGVIF
-101 ALLFVMGGLIYVVIE
+101 ALLFIMGGLIYVVIE
-116 SGAITSLINYSVWR
+116 SGAINNVINYSVYKL
-130 MQDKSITVLVPA
+130 QDKSITVLVPA

-158 LVTFVMVGLVLVK
+158 LVTFVLVGLLLVK

-210 APMSGLGARLVIWA
+210 APISGLGARLVVWA
-224 ALTALCVVWT
+224 ALTLLCVIYT
-234 TRYCMKISRDPSKSI
+234 TRYCLKISKDPSRSI
-249 LGYVEAPDA
+249 LGCVEEPDGN
-258 ADAAQTAA
+258 DELNKSIPVLGTKDIVTA
-266 PTLGVREVVTVLC
+266 LC
-279 MLVPFAVYAVGAA
+279 MLVPFAFYAYGAA
-292 AYGWG
+292 AYAWG
-297 FPTLIACAMAAVIV
+297 FPNLIAFAMVAVIV

-318 NPNVLAETFL
+318 NPNELAVTFL

-366 VIGGLGDAFVST
+366 AIGGLGDAFTAS
-378 GIFLFTTTF
+378 GMFLFTTAI

-400 LIPLFTPVADVLGIT
+400 LIPLFVPVADVLGIT
-415 RQVLCLAFQLGDGL
+415 RQVMCLAFQLGDGL

-434 PVSAVLAAALGMT
+434 PVSAVLAAALSMS
-447 GVDIR
+447 GVDLR
-452 QWWRFVLPYTG
+452 QWWRYVLPYTG
-463 FTFVIAIIA
+463 ITFIIAIVA

>member
-1 MTKLS
+1 MTY
-6 KAPAETRGKN
+6 
-16 GTGDKEGVVDKVCRF
+16 
-31 SVPHVLVLILLII
+31 IL
-44 LLCCGLTYVVPAGLY
+44 PAGLY

-66 FVVANS
+66 LVVPNS
-72 FHYVESS
+72 FHWVENS
-79 PVSPWDALVDV
+79 PISPWRALVEV
-90 TDGVASQGVII
+90 TNGVASQGVIF
-101 ALLFVMGGLIYVVIE
+101 ALLFIMGGLIYVVIE
-116 SGAITSLINYSVWR
+116 SGAINNVINYSVYKL
-130 MQDKSITVLVPA
+130 QDKSITVLVPA

-158 LVTFVMVGLVLVK
+158 LVTFVLVGLLLVK

-210 APMSGLGARLVIWA
+210 APISGLGARLVVWA
-224 ALTALCVVWT
+224 ALTLLCVIYT
-234 TRYCMKISRDPSKSI
+234 TRYCLKISKDTSRSI
-249 LGYVEAPDA
+249 LGCVEEPDGN
-258 ADAAQTAA
+258 DELNKSIPVLGTKDIVTA
-266 PTLGVREVVTVLC
+266 LC
-279 MLVPFAVYAVGAA
+279 MLVPFAFYAYGAA
-292 AYGWG
+292 AYAWG
-297 FPTLIACAMAAVIV
+297 FPNLIAFAMVAVIV

-318 NPNVLAETFL
+318 NPNELAVTFL

-366 VIGGLGDAFVST
+366 AIGGLGDAFTAS
-378 GIFLFTTTF
+378 GMFLFTTAI

-400 LIPLFTPVADVLGIT
+400 LIPLFVPVADVLGIT
-415 RQVLCLAFQLGDGL
+415 RQVMCLAFQLGDGL

-434 PVSAVLAAALGMT
+434 PVSAVLAAALSMS
-447 GVDIR
+447 GVDLR
-452 QWWRFVLPYTG
+452 QWWRYVLPYTG
-463 FTFVIAIIA
+463 ITFIIAIVA
-472 LTILQSAGWS
+472 LTILQSIGWS

>member
-1 MTKLS
+1 MTKQ
-6 KAPAETRGKN
+6 
-16 GTGDKEGVVDKVCRF
+16 KESFSDKVFRF
-31 SVPHVLVLILLII
+31 SIPHVLVLILLII
-44 LLCCGLTYVVPAGLY
+44 LFCCGLTYILPAGLY

-66 FVVANS
+66 LVVPNS
-72 FHYVESS
+72 FHWVENS
-79 PVSPWDALVDV
+79 PISPWRALVEV
-90 TDGVASQGVII
+90 TNGVASQGVIF
-101 ALLFVMGGLIYVVIE
+101 ALLFIMGGLIYVVIE
-116 SGAITSLINYSVWR
+116 SGAINNVINYSVYKL
-130 MQDKSITVLVPA
+130 QDKSITVLVPA

-158 LVTFVMVGLVLVK
+158 LVTFVLVGLLLVK

-210 APMSGLGARLVIWA
+210 APISGLGARLVVWA
-224 ALTALCVVWT
+224 ALTLLCVIYT
-234 TRYCMKISRDPSKSI
+234 TRYCLKISKDPSHSI
-249 LGYVEAPDA
+249 LGCVEEPDGN
-258 ADAAQTAA
+258 DELNKSIPVLGTKDIVTA
-266 PTLGVREVVTVLC
+266 LC
-279 MLVPFAVYAVGAA
+279 MLVPFAFYAYGAA
-292 AYGWG
+292 AYAWG
-297 FPTLIACAMAAVIV
+297 FPNLIAFAMVAVIV

-318 NPNVLAETFL
+318 NPNELAVTFL

-366 VIGGLGDAFVST
+366 AIGGLGDAFTAS
-378 GIFLFTTTF
+378 GMFLFTTAI

-400 LIPLFTPVADVLGIT
+400 LIPLFVPVADVLGIT
-415 RQVLCLAFQLGDGL
+415 RQVMCLAFQLGDGL

-434 PVSAVLAAALGMT
+434 PVSAVLAAALSMS
-447 GVDIR
+447 GVDLR
-452 QWWRFVLPYTG
+452 QWWRYVLPYTG
-463 FTFVIAIIA
+463 ITFIIAIVA
-472 LTILQSAGWS
+472 LTILQSTGWS

>member
-1 MTKLS
+1 MTKQ
-6 KAPAETRGKN
+6 
-16 GTGDKEGVVDKVCRF
+16 KESFSDKVFRF
-31 SVPHVLVLILLII
+31 SIPHVLVLILLII
-44 LLCCGLTYVVPAGLY
+44 LFCCGLTYILPAGLY

-66 FVVANS
+66 LVVPNS
-72 FHYVESS
+72 FHWVENS
-79 PVSPWDALVDV
+79 PISPWRALVEV
-90 TDGVASQGVII
+90 TNGVASQGVIF
-101 ALLFVMGGLIYVVIE
+101 ALLFIMGGLIYVVIE
-116 SGAITSLINYSVWR
+116 SGAINNVINYSVYKL
-130 MQDKSITVLVPA
+130 QDKSITVLVPA

-158 LVTFVMVGLVLVK
+158 LVTFVLVGLLLVK

-210 APMSGLGARLVIWA
+210 APISGLGARLVVWA
-224 ALTALCVVWT
+224 ALTLLCVIYT
-234 TRYCMKISRDPSKSI
+234 TRYCLKISKDPSRSI
-249 LGYVEAPDA
+249 LGCVEEPDGN
-258 ADAAQTAA
+258 DELSKSVPVLGTKDIVTA
-266 PTLGVREVVTVLC
+266 LC
-279 MLVPFAVYAVGAA
+279 MLVPFAFYAYGAA
-292 AYGWG
+292 AYAWG
-297 FPTLIACAMAAVIV
+297 FPNLIAFAMVAVIV

-318 NPNVLAETFL
+318 NPNELAVTFL

-366 VIGGLGDAFVST
+366 AIGGLGDAFTAS
-378 GIFLFTTTF
+378 GMFLFTTAI

-400 LIPLFTPVADVLGIT
+400 LIPLFVPVADVLGIT
-415 RQVLCLAFQLGDGL
+415 RQVMCLAFQLGDGL

-434 PVSAVLAAALGMT
+434 PVSAVLAAALSMS
-447 GVDIR
+447 GVDLR
-452 QWWRFVLPYTG
+452 QWWRYVLPYTG
-463 FTFVIAIIA
+463 ITFIIAIVA
-472 LTILQSAGWS
+472 LTILQSTGWS

>member
-1 MTKLS
+1 MTKQ
-6 KAPAETRGKN
+6 
-16 GTGDKEGVVDKVCRF
+16 KESFSDKVFRF
-31 SVPHVLVLILLII
+31 SIPHVLVLILLII
-44 LLCCGLTYVVPAGLY
+44 LFCCGLTYILPAGLY

-66 FVVANS
+66 LVVPNS
-72 FHYVESS
+72 FHWVENS
-79 PVSPWDALVDV
+79 PISPWRALVEV
-90 TDGVASQGVII
+90 TNGVASQGVIF
-101 ALLFVMGGLIYVVIE
+101 ALLFIMGGLIYVVIE
-116 SGAITSLINYSVWR
+116 SGAINNVINYSVYKL
-130 MQDKSITVLVPA
+130 QDKSITVLVPA

-158 LVTFVMVGLVLVK
+158 LVTFVLVGLLLVK

-210 APMSGLGARLVIWA
+210 APISGLGARLVVWA
-224 ALTALCVVWT
+224 ALTLLCVIYT
-234 TRYCMKISRDPSKSI
+234 TRYCLKISKDPSRSI
-249 LGYVEAPDA
+249 LGCVEEPDGN
-258 ADAAQTAA
+258 DELNKSVPVLGTKDIVTA
-266 PTLGVREVVTVLC
+266 LC
-279 MLVPFAVYAVGAA
+279 MLVPFAFYAYGAA
-292 AYGWG
+292 AYAWG
-297 FPTLIACAMAAVIV
+297 FPNLIAFAMVAVIV

-318 NPNVLAETFL
+318 NPNELAVTFL

-366 VIGGLGDAFVST
+366 AIGGLGDAFTAS
-378 GIFLFTTTF
+378 GMFLFTTAI

-400 LIPLFTPVADVLGIT
+400 LIPLFVPVADVLGIT
-415 RQVLCLAFQLGDGL
+415 RQVMCLAFQLGDGL

-434 PVSAVLAAALGMT
+434 PVSAVLAAALSMS
-447 GVDIR
+447 GVDLR
-452 QWWRFVLPYTG
+452 QWWRYVLPYTG
-463 FTFVIAIIA
+463 ITFIIAIVA

>member
-1 MTKLS
+1 MTKQ
-6 KAPAETRGKN
+6 
-16 GTGDKEGVVDKVCRF
+16 KESFSDKVFRF
-31 SVPHVLVLILLII
+31 SIPHVLVLILLII
-44 LLCCGLTYVVPAGLY
+44 LFCCGLTYILPAGLY

-66 FVVANS
+66 LVVPNS
-72 FHYVESS
+72 FHWVENS
-79 PVSPWDALVDV
+79 PISPWRALVEV
-90 TDGVASQGVII
+90 TNGVASQGVIF
-101 ALLFVMGGLIYVVIE
+101 ALLFIMGGLIYVVIE
-116 SGAITSLINYSVWR
+116 SGAINNVINYSVYKL
-130 MQDKSITVLVPA
+130 QDKSITVLVPA

-158 LVTFVMVGLVLVK
+158 LVTFVLVGLLLVK

-210 APMSGLGARLVIWA
+210 APISGLGARLVVWA
-224 ALTALCVVWT
+224 ALTLLCVIYT
-234 TRYCMKISRDPSKSI
+234 TRYCLKISKDPSRSI
-249 LGYVEAPDA
+249 LGCVEEPDGN
-258 ADAAQTAA
+258 DELNKSIPVLGTKDIVTA
-266 PTLGVREVVTVLC
+266 LC
-279 MLVPFAVYAVGAA
+279 MLVPFAFYAYGAA
-292 AYGWG
+292 AYAWG
-297 FPTLIACAMAAVIV
+297 FPNLIAFAMVAVIV

-318 NPNVLAETFL
+318 NPNELAVTFL

-366 VIGGLGDAFVST
+366 AIGGLGDAFTAS
-378 GIFLFTTTF
+378 GMFLFTTAI

-400 LIPLFTPVADVLGIT
+400 LIPLFVPVADVLGIT
-415 RQVLCLAFQLGDGL
+415 RQVMCLAFQLGDGL

-434 PVSAVLAAALGMT
+434 PVSAVLAAALSMS
-447 GVDIR
+447 GVDLR
-452 QWWRFVLPYTG
+452 QWWRYVLPYTG
-463 FTFVIAIIA
+463 ITFIIGIVA
-472 LTILQSAGWS
+472 LTILQSTGWS

>member
-1 MTKLS
+1 MTKQ
-6 KAPAETRGKN
+6 
-16 GTGDKEGVVDKVCRF
+16 KESFSDKVFRF
-31 SVPHVLVLILLII
+31 SIPHVLVLILLII
-44 LLCCGLTYVVPAGLY
+44 LFCCGLTYILPAGLY

-66 FVVANS
+66 LVVPNS
-72 FHYVESS
+72 FHWVENS
-79 PVSPWDALVDV
+79 PISPWRALAEV
-90 TDGVASQGVII
+90 TNGVASQGVIF
-101 ALLFVMGGLIYVVIE
+101 ALLFIMGGLIYVVIE
-116 SGAITSLINYSVWR
+116 SGAINNVINYSVYKL
-130 MQDKSITVLVPA
+130 QDKSITVLVPA

-158 LVTFVMVGLVLVK
+158 LVTFVLVGLLLVK

-210 APMSGLGARLVIWA
+210 APISGLGARLVVWA
-224 ALTALCVVWT
+224 ALTLLCVIYT
-234 TRYCMKISRDPSKSI
+234 TRYCLKISKDPSRSI
-249 LGYVEAPDA
+249 LGCVEEPDGN
-258 ADAAQTAA
+258 DELNKSIPVLGTKDIVTA
-266 PTLGVREVVTVLC
+266 LC
-279 MLVPFAVYAVGAA
+279 MLVPFAFYAYGAA
-292 AYGWG
+292 AYAWG
-297 FPTLIACAMAAVIV
+297 FPNLIAFAMVAVIV

-318 NPNVLAETFL
+318 NPNELAVTFL

-366 VIGGLGDAFVST
+366 AIGGLGDAFTAS
-378 GIFLFTTTF
+378 GMFLFTTAI

-400 LIPLFTPVADVLGIT
+400 LIPLFVPVADVLGIT
-415 RQVLCLAFQLGDGL
+415 RQVMCLAFQLGDGL

-434 PVSAVLAAALGMT
+434 PVSAVLAAALSMS
-447 GVDIR
+447 GVDLR
-452 QWWRFVLPYTG
+452 QWWRYVLPYTG
-463 FTFVIAIIA
+463 ITFIIAIVA
-472 LTILQSAGWS
+472 LTILQSTGWS

>member
-1 MTKLS
+1 MTKQ
-6 KAPAETRGKN
+6 
-16 GTGDKEGVVDKVCRF
+16 KESFSDKVFRF
-31 SVPHVLVLILLII
+31 SIPHVLVLILLII
-44 LLCCGLTYVVPAGLY
+44 LFCCGLTYILPAGLY

-66 FVVANS
+66 LVVPNS
-72 FHYVESS
+72 FHWVENS
-79 PVSPWDALVDV
+79 PISPWRALVEV
-90 TDGVASQGVII
+90 TNGVASQGVIF
-101 ALLFVMGGLIYVVIE
+101 ALLFIMGGLIYVVIE
-116 SGAITSLINYSVWR
+116 SGAINNVINYSVYKL
-130 MQDKSITVLVPA
+130 QDKSITVLVPA

-158 LVTFVMVGLVLVK
+158 LVTFVLVGLLLVK

-210 APMSGLGARLVIWA
+210 APISGLGARLVVWA
-224 ALTALCVVWT
+224 ALTLLCVIYT
-234 TRYCMKISRDPSKSI
+234 TRYCLKISKDPSRSI
-249 LGYVEAPDA
+249 LGCVEEPDGN
-258 ADAAQTAA
+258 DELNKSIPVLGTKDIVTA
-266 PTLGVREVVTVLC
+266 LC
-279 MLVPFAVYAVGAA
+279 MLVPFAFYAYGAA
-292 AYGWG
+292 AYAWG
-297 FPTLIACAMAAVIV
+297 FPNLIAFAMVAVIV

-318 NPNVLAETFL
+318 NPNELAVTFL

-366 VIGGLGDAFVST
+366 AIGGLGDAFTAS
-378 GIFLFTTTF
+378 GMFLFTTAI

-400 LIPLFTPVADVLGIT
+400 LIPLFVPVADVLGIT
-415 RQVLCLAFQLGDGL
+415 RQVMCLAFQLGDGL

-434 PVSAVLAAALGMT
+434 PVSAVLAAALSMS
-447 GVDIR
+447 GVDLR
-452 QWWRFVLPYTG
+452 QWWRYVLPYTG
-463 FTFVIAIIA
+463 ITFIIAIVA